1 MLLSLMLFSKIF
13 GKSHIT
19 TASGCEVGLNANNG
33 NFTGLLNTMLDIKVQ
48 PHCDIQCKPF
58 YLIPPQ
64 SPNTD
69 TGRAVLALPHKSQ
82 CQAGS
87 N

>member
-1 MLLSLMLFSKIF
+1 MLLSLMSFSKNF

-19 TASGCEVGLNANNG
+19 TASGCDVGLNAHNG

-58 YLIPPQ
+58 YLIPPSHLILTLDDQ
-64 SPNTD
+64 S
-69 TGRAVLALPHKSQ
+69 
-82 CQAGS
+82 
-87 N
+87 